1 MRPRW
6 SAVALATV
14 LIAGCGSD
22 GSTVLVQESGAGS
35 SQAATSPTAGDPPPS
50 APLYQQI
57 LHRAR
62 NYRGNP
68 LWLGVFTGALLVFML
83 GLAVVTLR
91 RG

>member
-1 MRPRW
+1 
-6 SAVALATV
+6 L
-14 LIAGCGSD
+14 
-22 GSTVLVQESGAGS
+22 
-35 SQAATSPTAGDPPPS
+35 PPS